1 MVAASWTRRTVVTKK
16 EHDALGQLRRYRCP
30 CFFFLVVLS
39 YDDWTKEKTRLAIL
53 GLISLARIRQENVVL

>member
-1 MVAASWTRRTVVTKK
+1 MMHWDNYVDIDVLV
-16 EHDALGQLRRYRCP
+16 
-30 CFFFLVVLS
+30 FFFLVVLS